1 MEELLD
7 TREELSKTVSEMNH
21 IVKDIIKVANMS
33 NKDEESKILIL
44 SQLLKKT
51 EDLIEAVV
59 TPQRD
64 LDTMLAQQ
72 RRMMLFDIEDRIY
85 HLEQDIFS
93 RIQNLLEH
101 ERGKNGL

>member
-1 MEELLD
+1 MD
-7 TREELSKTVSEMNH
+7 TREELNKTISEMNS
-21 IVKDIIKVANMS
+21 IVKDIIKVAKIS

-44 SQLLKKT
+44 SQLLKKI
-51 EDLIEAVV
+51 EDLIEVVV
-59 TPQRD
+59 TPQKD

-93 RIQNLLEH
+93 RIQNLLEY
-101 ERGKNGL
+101 ERDKNGL